1 VTDAPPILD
10 RPAVEEVA
18 RMPAGFS
25 AGAVPAGIKT
35 SGRPDLGVLLSTG
48 APAAVAA
55 AFTQNLLPAAPVRL
69 CRAHLA
75 RTEPL
80 GQGLLGRATAI
91 VSTSGCANAATGPEG
106 ERDQAQLAAA
116 LAEACGTRPELTL
129 AISTGLI
136 GTRLPVEALR
146 APLRQLVQHGLS
158 ADDRGLAALG
168 EQMCTTDKRPKSASV
183 RLAMA
188 GEDGQARTV
197 TVSGVA
203 KGVGM
208 IHPQLATMLAL
219 ILTDASAEPAVLHE
233 LLGPVVTRTWNQ
245 LSVDGD
251 TSTNDTVLLL
261 ASRGSGAAPV
271 AAGTEDGRRLG
282 AAIEAVARSL
292 ARQQAADGEGATT
305 LITCEVEGARDDT
318 DARAVARA
326 VVASNL
332 VKAAVHGRDPNW
344 GRIGAAAGNAGVA
357 LDEAQLRIA
366 ICGVPVFDGRPLAFD
381 AAALALEMAAPEVV
395 VGVRLGVG
403 PGAGEAFGCDLSEE
417 YVVENS
423 AYST

>member
-1 VTDAPPILD
+1 
-10 RPAVEEVA
+10 
-18 RMPAGFS
+18 MPGGFS
-25 AGAVPAGIKT
+25 AGAVSAGIKT
-35 SGRPDLGVLLSTG
+35 SGQPDLGVLLSTG
-48 APAAVAA
+48 EPAAVAA

-80 GQGLLGRATAI
+80 GHGLLGRATAI
-91 VSTSGCANAATGPEG
+91 LSTSGCANAATGPEG
-106 ERDQAQLAAA
+106 ERDQADLAAA
-116 LAEACGTRPELTL
+116 LASECGTRPELTL

-136 GTRLPVEALR
+136 GTRLPVELLR
-146 APLRQLVQHGLS
+146 APLADLIRHGLS
-158 ADDRGLAALG
+158 ADDRGLTALG

-183 RLAMA
+183 RLELA
-188 GEDGQARTV
+188 GDDGRPRRL

-203 KGVGM
+203 KGIGM
-208 IHPQLATMLAL
+208 IHPRMSTMLA
-219 ILTDASAEPAVLHE
+219 IVLTDAAAEPAALHQM
-233 LLGPVVTRTWNQ
+233 LGPIVTRTWNQ

-261 ASRGSGAAPV
+261 ASGASRAAPV
-271 AAGTEDGRRLG
+271 AADTEGGRGLA

-305 LITCEVEGARDDT
+305 LITCHVEGARDDT

-326 VVASNL
+326 VVTSNL

-344 GRIGAAAGNAGVA
+344 GRIAAACGNAGVA
-357 LDEAQLRIA
+357 LDEGRLRIA
-366 ICGVPVFDGRPLAFD
+366 ICDVPVFDGRPLPFD
-381 AAALALEMAAPEVV
+381 SPALAKRMAAAEVLLV
-395 VGVRLGVG
+395 VAMGVG